1 MKKSISIIAVVLL
14 AALAVAQG
22 PAGNKGTSVKN
33 VQKLGKA
40 PINNQP
46 LQITLPKPVQKKLP
60 NGLTVLILERHKLPT
75 INMTLWVKSG
85 ALDDPKDMPGL
96 ASFTADMLREGTTKR
111 TSEQIATE
119 VDSLGATLGASADFG
134 QSYSVVNASG
144 LVASADKL
152 MDLVA
157 DVVINPSFPA
167 DELTKYK
174 VRKAAEVED
183 QHSRPDFLAQEKLM
197 KVLYGDFPASVVSP
211 TEASINATTSDVLK
225 KFHDANYVPNN
236 AILAIAGDFTAA
248 DAEAMVTK
256 YFGGWQKRVVQK
268 PALPPV
274 PPAAARKVYMVNRPG
289 SVQANLFFGGLT
301 MKRTDPEFPS
311 LAVTNRIFGGGA
323 ASRLFIDLR
332 EEKSLTYG
340 AYSFTRTEIY
350 PGPIVGFT
358 QVRNAVTDEAMKALM
373 DNVQRIDTE
382 PVKDDEMNDAKHAIV
397 GSFALTLEQPQTL
410 LNLALTQTYYGLPPT
425 YWDDYP
431 KLIAAVTPDMVQKSA
446 QKYLNPDHL
455 QFVCVT
461 DATAAGNAEKQAVK
475 DLLGKYGPVDYSE
488 ATKPPAPG
496 GTK

>member
-1 MKKSISIIAVVLL
+1 MKKFTSIIAVVLL
-14 AALAVAQG
+14 ATFTLAQG
-22 PAGNKGTSVKN
+22 PGGNKGTSAKN

-46 LQITLPKPVQKKLP
+46 LQITLPKPVVKKLP

-96 ASFTADMLREGTTKR
+96 ASFTADMLREGTAKR

-119 VDSLGATLGASADFG
+119 VDSLGATLGATADFG
-134 QSYSVVNASG
+134 QSYTVVNASG
-144 LVASADKL
+144 LVSSADKL
-152 MDLVA
+152 MDLMS
-157 DVVINPSFPA
+157 DVVINPTFPA

-174 VRKAAEVED
+174 ARKSAEVED

-211 TEASINATTSDVLK
+211 TEASISGTTSDALK
-225 KFHDANYVPNN
+225 KFHDANYAPNN
-236 AILAIAGDFTAA
+236 AILAIAGDLTLA
-248 DAEAMVTK
+248 DADAMVQK

-268 PALPPV
+268 APLPPV
-274 PPAAARKVYMVNRPG
+274 PTPGARKVYLVNRPG

-301 MKRTDPEFPS
+301 IKRTDPEFPS
-311 LAVTNRIFGGGA
+311 LAVMNRIFGGGA

-350 PGPIVGFT
+350 PGPIIGLT

-373 DNVQRIDTE
+373 DNVELIDKE
-382 PVKDDEMNDAKHAIV
+382 PVKDAELNDAKHAIV

-410 LNLALTQTYYGLPPT
+410 LNLALTQNYYGLPPT

-431 KLIAAVTPDMVQKSA
+431 KMIAAVTPDMVQKAA
-446 QKYLNPDHL
+446 QKFLDPDHL

-475 DLLGKYGPVDYSE
+475 DLLPKYGPVDFSE
-488 ATKPPAPG
+488 ASKPPAPG
-496 GTK
+496 ATK